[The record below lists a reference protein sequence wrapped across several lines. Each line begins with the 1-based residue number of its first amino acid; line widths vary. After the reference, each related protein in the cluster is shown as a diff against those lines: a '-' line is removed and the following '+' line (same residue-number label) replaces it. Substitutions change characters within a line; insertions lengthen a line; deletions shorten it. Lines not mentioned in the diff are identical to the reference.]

1 MRYFDTS
8 FLAPLVREEKISSR
22 IARFMAGLPTGE
34 LAISH
39 WTEVEFA
46 SLLARDVHMRA
57 LRANEAREAETFFED
72 VLRQSFVVLSPS
84 ADDYALARRYL
95 HTYETGLRAGD
106 ALHLA
111 IAGNHQ
117 AAAIYSLDRT
127 MIKVG
132 KILGLPVSAGISN
145 PMIGR

>member
-8 FLAPLVREEKISSR
+8 FLAPLVREERTSSR

-46 SLLARDVHMRA
+46 SLLARDVRMRA
-57 LRANEAREAETFFED
+57 IMANEAREADAFFED
-72 VLRQSFVVLSPS
+72 VVRQSFVVLSPG

-95 HTYETGLRAGD
+95 RTYEASLRAGD

-117 AAAIYSLDRT
+117 AAAIYSLDKT
-127 MIKVG
+127 MIKAG
-132 KILGLPVSAGISN
+132 KIFGLPVSAGIEAN
-145 PMIGR
+145 

>member
-8 FLAPLVREEKISSR
+8 FLTPLIRVETTSSR
-22 IARFMAGLPTGE
+22 IARFLAGQPIGE
-34 LAISH
+34 LAVSL

-46 SLLARDVHMRA
+46 SLLARDVRMGAIRA
-57 LRANEAREAETFFED
+57 DEARTADNLFED
-72 VLRQSFVVLSPS
+72 VIRQSFVVLPPG

-95 HTYETGLRAGD
+95 HNYETGLRAGD

-117 AAAIYSLDRT
+117 AEAIYSLDKT
-127 MIKVG
+127 MIKAG
-132 KILGLPVSAGISN
+132 KILGLPVDIGIRIN
-145 PMIGR
+145 Q

>member
-8 FLAPLVREEKISSR
+8 FLAPLVREERTSSR
-22 IARFMAGLPTGE
+22 IAGFMAGLRTGE
-34 LAISH
+34 LATSH

-46 SLLARDVHMRA
+46 SLLARDVRMRVILA
-57 LRANEAREAETFFED
+57 DEAREVDALFED
-72 VLRQSFVVLSPS
+72 VVRQSFVVLSPS

-95 HTYETGLRAGD
+95 QTYESGLNAGD

-117 AAAIYSLDRT
+117 AAFIYSLDKK
-127 MIKVG
+127 MIKAG
-132 KILGLPVSAGISN
+132 KILGLPVGAGIEGELS
-145 PMIGR
+145 